1 LAKSVKEVRLKR
13 ISNDNQEN
21 QIKNSAS
28 EIESSVECDKPTD
41 MFNLLDIN
49 CKFKSRIQ
57 KFGQE
62 LKLKN
67 L

>member
-1 LAKSVKEVRLKR
+1 
-13 ISNDNQEN
+13 
-21 QIKNSAS
+21 
-28 EIESSVECDKPTD
+28 

-67 L
+67 LQRKELENKNSILKNKLNNYFNQTAIS